1 MCKIGNG
8 GMAKPQNLKEQKSL
22 GISIDFER
30 NMSEVGG
37 KTHKKKKKKT
47 HKKHINV
54 SIGGVITNLV
64 YRHGR
69 RLDPALE
76 CAGPH
81 CAPDLV
87 PSLWRTMQFFQR

>member
-1 MCKIGNG
+1 
-8 GMAKPQNLKEQKSL
+8 MAKPQNLKEQKSL

-81 CAPDLV
+81 CAPDRFR
-87 PSLWRTMQFFQR
+87 PYGEQCSSSRDEQSCRQ